1 MSFLNHGGQHHWEPG
16 KFDPQIFGAPSVPDW
31 IFSAPLTWR
40 LPSSSWIKTSNASR
54 NNLEKILEKGF
65 QVVPGRGGRSFKRK
79 MCSLHAKKK
88 LAYRNVAA
96 RTETMPDGNN
106 VFQTSPHGSCCCT
119 QRFPRHLSDSKC
131 MKHPVQCTLLRP
143 TRYYYV
149 QQCTS
154 RYYFLPQGIAMC
166 YTVLLRTAQHV
177 DQRKQGNVTNRRD
190 VPMPLRT

>member
-1 MSFLNHGGQHHWEPG
+1 MWHFPFKLCNPFWVAVHGGQHHWEPR
-16 KFDPQIFGAPSVPDW
+16 KFDPQILGAPSVPDW

-54 NNLEKILEKGF
+54 NNLEKILKKGF

-106 VFQTSPHGSCCCT
+106 VFQTSPHGSCAA
-119 QRFPRHLSDSKC
+119 RNDS
-131 MKHPVQCTLLRP
+131 HVISVTANAWNIQCSAHYSAPHGTTTYSNVLVGTTFYRKVLQCV
-143 TRYYYV
+143 TRYYSV
-149 QQCTS
+149 LHS
-154 RYYFLPQGIAMC
+154 MWIKGSKAM
-166 YTVLLRTAQHV
+166 
-177 DQRKQGNVTNRRD
+177 
-190 VPMPLRT
+190 